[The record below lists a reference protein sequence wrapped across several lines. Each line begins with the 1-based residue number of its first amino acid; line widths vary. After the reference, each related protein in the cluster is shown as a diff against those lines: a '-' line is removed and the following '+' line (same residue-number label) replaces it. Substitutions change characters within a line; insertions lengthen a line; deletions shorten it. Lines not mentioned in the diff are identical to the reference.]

1 MQRRA
6 FISTLTGGLL
16 AAPLGAEAQQAGK
29 VARIAYVATT
39 TPVSEMTGPDPR
51 HPPIRQFLS
60 ALGRLGWIEGRNL
73 IFERRSA
80 EGRIDR
86 FDDILRELVA
96 LPCDVIVTT
105 GLRMTE
111 AALRITSTIPIIFT
125 ALDPITS
132 GVVTRLAHQGRNTTG
147 VTGTGPEFAGKQ
159 LELFREAVP
168 KARRVAVL
176 TLSESWTSR
185 SGSGDALRAAASRLA
200 ITVFYADP
208 GPGDYARAFA
218 AITQER
224 ADGIYLGGSPWFYA
238 DRHRL
243 IEWAIKN
250 RLPLRGTTRSFVEA
264 GALIAYSGSEAEV
277 WGRTANYV
285 DRILR
290 GTKVADLPIE
300 QITKFE
306 LVINLKTAK
315 ALGLTIPQS
324 LLGRADQVIE

>member
-29 VARIAYVATT
+29 VARISYVATT

-60 ALGRLGWIEGRNL
+60 ALGTLGWIEGRNL

-80 EGRIDR
+80 EGRFER
-86 FDDILRELVA
+86 YDDILRELVA
-96 LPCDVIVTT
+96 LPCDVIVTA
-105 GLRMTE
+105 GSRMTE

-125 ALDPITS
+125 ALDPITY
-132 GVVTRLAHQGRNTTG
+132 GVVTGLAHQGRNTTG

-176 TLSESWTSR
+176 AWCGSWT
-185 SGSGDALRAAASRLA
+185 GSWGDAVRAAASRLA

-315 ALGLTIPQS
+315 ALGLTIPPS
-324 LLGRADQVIE
+324 LLARADEVIQ

>member
-1 MQRRA
+1 
-6 FISTLTGGLL
+6 
-16 AAPLGAEAQQAGK
+16 
-29 VARIAYVATT
+29 
-39 TPVSEMTGPDPR
+39 
-51 HPPIRQFLS
+51 
-60 ALGRLGWIEGRNL
+60 
-73 IFERRSA
+73 
-80 EGRIDR
+80 
-86 FDDILRELVA
+86 
-96 LPCDVIVTT
+96 
-105 GLRMTE
+105 MTE

-125 ALDPITS
+125 ALDPTAFR
-132 GVVTRLAHQGRNTTG
+132 VVTRLAHQGRNTTG
-147 VTGTGPEFAGKQ
+147 ITGTGFEFAGKQ

-176 TLSESWTSR
+176 AWSGFWTSPW
-185 SGSGDALRAAASRLA
+185 GDTLRAAASRLA
-200 ITVFYADP
+200 ITVFYAES

-224 ADGIYLGGSPWFYA
+224 ADGIYLGGAPWFYA
-238 DRHRL
+238 DRYRL
-243 IEWAIKN
+243 IEWATKN
-250 RLPLRGTTRSFVEA
+250 RLPLMVGWGRSFVEA
-264 GALIAYSGSEAEV
+264 GALIGYSGSEADG
-277 WGRTANYV
+277 WGRAANYV